1 MFQTY
6 IHIAAYTLTI
16 LWAIARPALIF
27 KYSPRLR
34 KALGPWSTHTKYE
47 DLEVRKTKKESQ
59 PNYEDTNPYLKGRLF
74 LKIDH

>member
-34 KALGPWSTHTKYE
+34 KALGP
-47 DLEVRKTKKESQ
+47 
-59 PNYEDTNPYLKGRLF
+59 
-74 LKIDH
+74 